1 MRAVGRYHG
10 RAVRLVA
17 CLCAGAAL
25 PLAAQETPTV
35 LTLERALELARER
48 NPAYLRA
55 VAQADASGASV
66 RAGFGA
72 FLPSLN
78 ASVGWNGNQTTTTVG
93 EDDFGRPIV
102 GDSSVTF
109 KSSGAS
115 QVVSSSITLF
125 DGFQNLNNYRAAR
138 SSADA
143 ASAGVSQQAVAVEA
157 EVARRFYG
165 ALQARRLIGVEEQLL
180 EVSRRQLDATDRL
193 FRVAARTEVDVL
205 GAQVQVAQ
213 QEQSLEQ
220 ARGDARRAD
229 LLLAEA
235 IGLED
240 HAELELVGTLPAA
253 FDPTAFDADSL
264 VQVGF
269 QQSPV
274 LARARADAA
283 EAGFSAGAAKGR
295 YWPTITANASFSRSQ
310 NSRNFDSF
318 FDINPQDNRGLGIGL
333 NVQIPIFNR
342 FASRDAVAQAVARSR
357 VADENLREVEL
368 QLERSI
374 RSAFIDLG
382 TAYRR
387 LQLAQR
393 AVDLSRR
400 RLTMAQEQYQLGTIG
415 FTDFQ
420 QIVTQTSQDA
430 RQLINAELEFS
441 RALVTLDESV
451 GGGVGR

>member
-1 MRAVGRYHG
+1 M
-10 RAVRLVA
+10 
-17 CLCAGAAL
+17 
-25 PLAAQETPTV
+25 
-35 LTLERALELARER
+35 
-48 NPAYLRA
+48 PA
-55 VAQADASGASV
+55 
-66 RAGFGA
+66 
-72 FLPSLN
+72 
-78 ASVGWNGNQTTTTVG
+78 
-93 EDDFGRPIV
+93 
-102 GDSSVTF
+102 
-109 KSSGAS
+109 
-115 QVVSSSITLF
+115 
-125 DGFQNLNNYRAAR
+125 
-138 SSADA
+138 
-143 ASAGVSQQAVAVEA
+143 
-157 EVARRFYG
+157 
-165 ALQARRLIGVEEQLL
+165 
-180 EVSRRQLDATDRL
+180 RRQLDATDRL

>member
-1 MRAVGRYHG
+1 MRAWSLALGGLVVATA
-10 RAVRLVA
+10 AV
-17 CLCAGAAL
+17 
-25 PLAAQETPTV
+25 AQTPTV
-35 LTLERALELARER
+35 LTLEQALELARER
-48 NPAYLRA
+48 NPAYRRSL
-55 VAQADASGASV
+55 AQADASGASV

-78 ASVGWNGNQTTTTVG
+78 ASLGWNGSQNTTAIG

-102 GDSSVTF
+102 GDSSITF
-109 KSSGAS
+109 KSSGAN
-115 QVVSSSITLF
+115 QTLSSSITLF
-125 DGFQNLNNYRAAR
+125 DGFQNVNVYRAAR
-138 SSADA
+138 ASADA
-143 ASAGVSQQAVAVEA
+143 ASAGVDQQAVSVEA
-157 EVARRFYG
+157 EVARRFFG
-165 ALQARRLIGVEEQLL
+165 ALQARRLISVEEQLL

-213 QEQSLEQ
+213 QEQALEQ

-229 LLLAEA
+229 LLLAET
-235 IGLED
+235 IGLESYS
-240 HAELELVGTLPAA
+240 ELDLVGTLPEA
-253 FDPTAFDADSL
+253 FDPTAFAADSL

-269 QQSPV
+269 QRSPV

-295 YWPTITANASFSRSQ
+295 YWPTITASASFSRSQ
-310 NSRNFDSF
+310 TSRNFDSF
-318 FDINPQDNRGLGIGL
+318 LDFNPQDNRGLGVGL
-333 NVQIPIFNR
+333 NIQVPIFNR

-357 VADENLREVEL
+357 VADENLREAEL
-368 QLERSI
+368 QLERGI
-374 RSAFIDLG
+374 RSAYIDLT
-382 TAYRR
+382 TAFRR

-430 RQLINAELEFS
+430 RQLITAELEFA
-441 RALVTLDESV
+441 RALVTLEESV
-451 GGGVGR
+451 GGGVWR

>member
-1 MRAVGRYHG
+1 MRALYLTAGCLMIATTVG
-10 RAVRLVA
+10 
-17 CLCAGAAL
+17 
-25 PLAAQETPTV
+25 AQAPTV
-35 LTLERALELARER
+35 LTLERALELAHQR

-55 VAQADASGASV
+55 LAQADASGASV

-72 FLPSLN
+72 FLPSLS
-78 ASVGWNGNQTTTTVG
+78 ASLGWSGSQNTTMVGQ
-93 EDDFGRPIV
+93 DDFGRPIT

-109 KSSGAS
+109 KSSGAN
-115 QVVSSSITLF
+115 QGVSTSVTLF
-125 DGFQNLNNYRAAR
+125 DGFQNVNNYRAAQA
-138 SSADA
+138 SADA
-143 ASAGVSQQAVAVEA
+143 ASATVSQQAVAVEA
-157 EVARRFYG
+157 EVARRFYS
-165 ALQARRLIGVEEQLL
+165 ALQARRLIAVEEQLL
-180 EVSRRQLDATDRL
+180 AVSRRQLDATDRL

-213 QEQSLEQ
+213 QEQALEQ

-240 HAELELVGTLPAA
+240 HAELELVGSLREA

-295 YWPTITANASFSRSQ
+295 YWPTITANANFNRSQ
-310 NSRNFDSF
+310 NTRNFDSF
-318 FDINPQDNRGLGIGL
+318 FDFNPQDNRGLGVGL

-357 VADENLREVEL
+357 VADENLREAEL

-374 RSAFIDLG
+374 RSAFIDVG

-441 RALVTLDESV
+441 RALVTLEESV
-451 GGGVGR
+451 GRGVGR

>member
-1 MRAVGRYHG
+1 MRAWY
-10 RAVRLVA
+10 LVA
-17 CLCAGAAL
+17 GCLAVATTAV
-25 PLAAQETPTV
+25 AQAPTV

-48 NPAYLRA
+48 NPAYLRSL
-55 VAQADASGASV
+55 AQADASGASV

-78 ASVGWNGNQTTTTVG
+78 ASVGWNGNRNTTSVG
-93 EDDFGRPIV
+93 QDDFGRPII

-109 KSSGAS
+109 ESSGAN
-115 QVVSSSITLF
+115 QGLSSSVTLF
-125 DGFQNLNNYRAAR
+125 DGFQNVNNYRAAKA
-138 SSADA
+138 SADA
-143 ASAGVSQQAVAVEA
+143 AGASVDQQAVAVEA
-157 EVARRFYG
+157 EVARRFFS
-165 ALQARRLIGVEEQLL
+165 ALQARRLISVEEQLL

-205 GAQVQVAQ
+205 GAQVQLAQ
-213 QEQSLEQ
+213 QEQALEQ

-229 LLLAEA
+229 LLLAET

-240 HAELELVGTLPAA
+240 QGELELVGTLPAA
-253 FDPTAFDADSL
+253 FDPTALDADSL
-264 VQVGF
+264 VQIGF
-269 QQSPV
+269 QQSPA
-274 LARARADAA
+274 LARSRADAA
-283 EAGFSAGAAKGR
+283 QAGFSAGAAKGR
-295 YWPTITANASFSRSQ
+295 YWPTVTANANFSRSQ

-318 FDINPQDNRGLGIGL
+318 FDFNPQDNRGLGIGL

-342 FASRDAVAQAVARSR
+342 FSSRDAVAQAVARSR
-357 VADENLREVEL
+357 IADENLREAEL
-368 QLERSI
+368 QLERGI
-374 RSAFIDLG
+374 RSAYIDLV
-382 TAYRR
+382 TAFRR

-430 RQLINAELEFS
+430 RQLITAELEFS
-441 RALVTLDESV
+441 RALVTLEESV
-451 GGGVGR
+451 GGGVRP